1 MAVLQPIV
9 LFITLFRSKEQ
20 AVRFNRAVIIVGV
33 WTMVVGGIG
42 SCTANKSGEP
52 RLPKLQSGAVRFMVE
67 APGATQVSL
76 VGSFN
81 GWAKDSMPLNRLK
94 GTSWWS
100 VDVPLRAGEHTFMYV
115 IDGVKWVT
123 PPQADDFVEDEFGH
137 RNGVVIV
144 R

>member
-1 MAVLQPIV
+1 M
-9 LFITLFRSKEQ
+9 
-20 AVRFNRAVIIVGV
+20 RFNRAVIIVGV
-33 WTMVVGGIG
+33 WVIWLAGIG
-42 SCTANKSGEP
+42 GCTANKSGEP
-52 RLPKLQSGAVRFMVE
+52 RLPKVQPGTVRFMLE
-67 APGATQVSL
+67 ASEATRVSL

-94 GTSWWS
+94 GTSWWL